1 MMIIKNQ
8 LVHVSTYLT
17 CFFAVLPLINFMNC
31 STAADSKE
39 PAAKVDRDEFNRYWY
54 AGKAEL
60 TRYALEQARYGEIHP
75 GEAVLIFVTEDFL
88 TDKQVK
94 HEFGDAKNAASVL
107 KCNFVKKFY
116 TGVYPYAMITSVFT
130 PVATNQPT
138 LKVSSSTQEWCGQT
152 YSQINRHS
160 NQLQVLLHSYFQN
173 EADQSF
179 ELSAAHLEDEI
190 WTKIRLAPGSLPTG
204 EIKIIPGLQFARL
217 RHVPLKVETAV
228 AKLESTADKN
238 LSANELQVYTIEYT
252 NLKRTLAIKFEKE
265 FPHRIIA
272 WEETNVSGFG
282 PDAKMLTTRA
292 VKTHSIMSDYW
303 NKHTTADSYL
313 RKELGL
319 SF

>member
-1 MMIIKNQ
+1 MIYLLFMIMMMSFIG
-8 LVHVSTYLT
+8 
-17 CFFAVLPLINFMNC
+17 C
-31 STAADSKE
+31 SSVDSKE
-39 PAAKVDRDEFNRYWY
+39 SSAAAVDSDQFNKYWY

-94 HEFGDAKNAASVL
+94 HEFGDAQNAASVL

-116 TGVYPYAMITSVFT
+116 TGVYPYSMITSVFT
-130 PVATNQPT
+130 PVAVNQPT

-152 YSQINRHS
+152 YSQINRHT
-160 NQLQVLLHSYFQN
+160 NQFQVFLHSYFQN
-173 EADQSF
+173 EADQNF
-179 ELSAAHLEDEI
+179 ELAAAHLEDEV

-217 RHVPLKVETAV
+217 QHVPLKIETARASLTSV
-228 AKLESTADKN
+228 SDKKLSEK
-238 LSANELQVYTIEYT
+238 ELQVYTIEYK

-265 FPHRIIA
+265 FPHRIMA

-282 PDAKMLTTRA
+282 PDAKMLTTKA

-303 NKHTTADSYL
+303 NKHTTSDSHL